1 MRVSIYARY
10 SSDLQSAASIE
21 DQILVCTQR
30 IVREGWTL
38 VDTFS
43 DRGLSG
49 ASHLRPGYQALL
61 EGARNGA
68 FDIVLAEA
76 LDRISRDQEHIAAF
90 FKLMTFAGVRIVTLA
105 EGDVTELHVGLKGTM
120 NALFLKD
127 LADKTR
133 RGLRGRVEQGR
144 SGGGLCFGYSIP
156 RTESGERG
164 AREINEQEAMC
175 VRRIFSAFAGG
186 KSPRRIA
193 AELNR
198 EGIPGPGGRPWG
210 DSTIRGHMSRGTG
223 ILRNELYIGRL
234 IWNRSRYCKDPLTGR
249 RVARLNPREE
259 WICRDVPELR
269 LIDDDLW
276 NRVQARLTSIRES
289 EATTKALATAFW
301 THRRPRHLL
310 TGKTFCGVC
319 GGPAAPIGRDYIA
332 CSAARRQGNC
342 SNRAS
347 LRRGVV
353 EGWVLEALQHQLM
366 APDLVEAFVRAFNEE
381 TNRTR
386 CEQAAQRDSLA
397 REQKEVKRQI
407 ENLLD
412 AVASGALRGQSLQ
425 GRLEALEARQAQIGA
440 DLANLSAEPVRL
452 HPNLAHLYR
461 EKVAALH
468 DLLADEATRTEAVEI
483 IRTLIDRIVLWPI
496 ESGGL
501 EVELIGDLAAM
512 VEAARA
518 GTGQD
523 GPAVRAAFIRS
534 VKVDAGAGFE
544 PTTFRL

>member
-1 MRVSIYARY
+1 MRVGIYACY
-10 SSDLQSAASIE
+10 SSELQSAASIE

-30 IVREGWTL
+30 ILREGWTL

-144 SGGGLCFGYSIP
+144 SGGGLCFGYTIC

-164 AREINEQEAMC
+164 AREINEEEAKV

-210 DSTIRGHMSRGTG
+210 DSTIRSGTAPA
-223 ILRNELYIGRL
+223 I
-234 IWNRSRYCKDPLTGR
+234 
-249 RVARLNPREE
+249 AR
-259 WICRDVPELR
+259 
-269 LIDDDLW
+269 
-276 NRVQARLTSIRES
+276 IR
-289 EATTKALATAFW
+289 
-301 THRRPRHLL
+301 
-310 TGKTFCGVC
+310 
-319 GGPAAPIGRDYIA
+319 
-332 CSAARRQGNC
+332 
-342 SNRAS
+342 
-347 LRRGVV
+347 
-353 EGWVLEALQHQLM
+353 
-366 APDLVEAFVRAFNEE
+366 
-381 TNRTR
+381 
-386 CEQAAQRDSLA
+386 
-397 REQKEVKRQI
+397 
-407 ENLLD
+407 
-412 AVASGALRGQSLQ
+412 
-425 GRLEALEARQAQIGA
+425 
-440 DLANLSAEPVRL
+440 
-452 HPNLAHLYR
+452 
-461 EKVAALH
+461 
-468 DLLADEATRTEAVEI
+468 
-483 IRTLIDRIVLWPI
+483 
-496 ESGGL
+496 
-501 EVELIGDLAAM
+501 
-512 VEAARA
+512 
-518 GTGQD
+518 
-523 GPAVRAAFIRS
+523 
-534 VKVDAGAGFE
+534 
-544 PTTFRL
+544 

>member
-1 MRVSIYARY
+1 MRVGIYARY

-30 IVREGWTL
+30 VVRESWKL

-68 FDIVLAEA
+68 FDIVVAEA

-90 FKLMTFAGVRIVTLA
+90 FKLMSFAGVRIVTLA
-105 EGDVTELHVGLKGTM
+105 EGEVTELHVGLKGTM

-133 RGLRGRVEQGR
+133 RGLRGRVEQGK
-144 SGGGLCFGYSIP
+144 SGGGLCFGYSIS

-164 AREINEQEAMC
+164 AREINEEEAKV

-249 RVARLNPREE
+249 RVARLNPRED
-259 WICRDVPELR
+259 WICRDVPGLR
-269 LIDDDLW
+269 LIDEDLW
-276 NRVQARLTSIRES
+276 NRVQTRLTSIRES
-289 EATTKALATAFW
+289 EGTTKALATAFW
-301 THRRPRHLL
+301 TRRRPRHLL

-319 GGPAAPIGRDYIA
+319 GGPAAPIGKDYIA
-332 CSAARRQGNC
+332 CSAARRQGSC

-347 LRRGVV
+347 TRRGDV
-353 EGWVLEALQHQLM
+353 EDWVLEALQHQLM

-381 TNRTR
+381 TNRSR
-386 CEQAAQRDSLA
+386 RDQEARHDSLL
-397 REQKEVKRQI
+397 REQREVKRRI
-407 ENLLD
+407 DNLLD

-425 GRLEALEARQAQIGA
+425 GRLEALEGKR
-440 DLANLSAEPVRL
+440 STPPV
-452 HPNLAHLYR
+452 
-461 EKVAALH
+461 
-468 DLLADEATRTEAVEI
+468 
-483 IRTLIDRIVLWPI
+483 
-496 ESGGL
+496 
-501 EVELIGDLAAM
+501 
-512 VEAARA
+512 
-518 GTGQD
+518 
-523 GPAVRAAFIRS
+523 
-534 VKVDAGAGFE
+534 
-544 PTTFRL
+544 